1 VTPPQ
6 IVERTAHFIELRAS
20 QDGDGRT
27 LEGYAA
33 VFDTPTRIDSWE
45 GQFDET
51 IARGAFKKTLREK
64 TPVLQFDHGHD
75 ARTGSVPIGS
85 IEQIREDAKGL
96 FVRARLFDNPVVEP
110 IRQAIEGGAI
120 DGMSFRF
127 RVLRDEW
134 EEPSD
139 KDRQKGKIPQRTIRE
154 VQLFE
159 LGPVVFPAYPTTS
172 VGVRDDG
179 ATTIAGPGWQ
189 MTGGPALRFDQDT
202 HTFYA
207 SSGTVPPGTPFH
219 SGTWTST
226 TGITATS
233 DDAARTSDTSD
244 AADTSDDAGSPDP
257 KRVALSA
264 LRLRALQI
272 RGVTP

>member
-172 VGVRDDG
+172 VGVRDALAA
-179 ATTIAGPGWQ
+179 ATTPAEKMTVVGEALTDGFRRGIFQAAGLTEEETDKLITQ
-189 MTGGPALRFDQDT
+189 LR
-202 HTFYA
+202 
-207 SSGTVPPGTPFH
+207 S
-219 SGTWTST
+219 
-226 TGITATS
+226 ATS
-233 DDAARTSDTSD
+233 DDAARTSDDSD